1 MAEKSRPNIF
11 KRLMRGTLMEKLGVF
26 GPALAILIAGFA
38 FAGNFVQPAPPRQPD
53 RRQRRT

>member
-1 MAEKSRPNIF
+1 MADKENRPNFF

-38 FAGNFVQPAPPRQPD
+38 IAGNFVQPAPPI
-53 RRQRRT
+53 